1 MWPQPS
7 LNHLAVRIPLVML
20 STIFVAESAI
30 MAAFALT
37 SGAERQAWLHVVI
50 DASVLTLTVA
60 PVLYFV
66 IVRPLR
72 VLAEERS
79 QLLAHT
85 FEIQDAERQRL
96 ARDLHDE
103 IGQSFTSLM
112 VQLRVLEEAAT
123 LEAARAQAK
132 ELRNLSGQVYDQIRS
147 LARGLHPTVLDDLGL
162 AEALRRL
169 AEDFEATHGTTVALD
184 VSGLPPERLDRKVE
198 TAAYRVVQESLT
210 NCAKHA
216 QATQIEIAVA
226 HKPGQLSVTI
236 ADNGRGFDVSKVM
249 RGPHTA
255 TFGLTNMRERALL
268 LKGSLAVRSRSGRGT
283 SVELR
288 IPLRD

>member
-1 MWPQPS
+1 MWPPPS
-7 LNHLAVRIPLVML
+7 LGNLVLRVPLVML
-20 STIFVAESAI
+20 TAIFVAESAI
-30 MAAFALT
+30 MTAFALT
-37 SGAERQAWLHVVI
+37 PGEKLHPWLQVVV
-50 DASVLTLTVA
+50 DSTVLTLTVA

-112 VQLRVLEEAAT
+112 VQLRVLEDAAT
-123 LEAARAQAK
+123 LELARAQAK

-216 QATQIEIAVA
+216 QATQIEIALT

-249 RGPHTA
+249 RGPHTS

-268 LKGSLAVRSRSGRGT
+268 LKGSLAVRSRPGRGT
-283 SVELR
+283 TVVLR
-288 IPLRD
+288 LPLPD